1 MTVFVPPADYLSEA
15 WLWTLKAV
23 QDASGTA
30 AHVVTTVVHPTDGD
44 LDVAAALDE
53 FLAGGKCKAWP
64 VETVASTIFPGAL
77 YRDQPRPWTENLSAH
92 SKSELDVAATELFND
107 YIDMLPILASESSS
121 TWDSTYF
128 GRMVSW
134 PGSNPPV
141 NQLKERIQYLRT
153 QHAQSN
159 GRANAADIAVGGEG
173 ELGAS
178 LQIHGSRDRR
188 WQGGPCLV
196 HIDLTVHDGCLNML
210 ATYRHWHLVTKALGN
225 LLGLS
230 RLLHFLCEQ
239 TGYSAGELTVVS
251 GTANAQRKDWGGRSG
266 VDGLIALGS
275 AALTQ
280 RARR

>member
-1 MTVFVPPADYLSEA
+1 MTVVVPPANCIAEA

-30 AHVVTTVVHPTDGD
+30 VHVVTTVARPSDDGPD
-44 LDVAAALDE
+44 IASVLDE
-53 FLAGGKCKAWP
+53 FLAGGKSKTWP
-64 VETVASTIFPGAL
+64 VDTVASTIFPGAL
-77 YRDQPRPWTENLSAH
+77 YRHQPEPWAENLPAH
-92 SKSELDVAATELFND
+92 SKAELDAAATELFDD
-107 YIDMLPILASESSS
+107 YIDMLPIIASDSSN

-153 QHAQSN
+153 QHSQGN
-159 GRANAADIAVGGEG
+159 RRANAANIAMGGEG

-196 HIDLTVHDGCLNML
+196 HLDLTVHDGRLNML
-210 ATYRHWHLVTKALGN
+210 ATYRHWHLVTRALGN

-230 RLLHFLCEQ
+230 RLLLFLCEQ
-239 TGYSAGELTVVS
+239 TGHSVGELTVVS
-251 GTANAQRKDWGGRSG
+251 GAANAQRNDWGGRSG
-266 VDGLIALGS
+266 VNGLIALGS
-275 AALTQ
+275 ATLTQ
-280 RARR
+280 QDGR